1 MKRRWFVADW
11 CIEALLTVGSSSSR
25 PLINWRQTWST
36 RLLSVTWWRASSTP
50 GLSTVQSSVNWQCR
64 HSGHSGHS
72 NPKYYIATYVSKINW
87 FNGNLIW
94 YLLSSG
100 HSWSFLGQLG
110 MSTESGGLWW
120 ICPGQRVKMTSS
132 SQWRSSAVWGPES
145 PATLRPPASVP
156 PSAGNLIFSSVT
168 QLRPA
173 RHFSGKNM
181 LSRKC
186 WQ

>member
-1 MKRRWFVADW
+1 MDRTVERRRISVSFWKTTLRTISDKQSEKIRVWWNRNCYFLLLTTMKRRWFVADW

-87 FNGNLIW
+87 LIW
-94 YLLSSG
+94 KLD
-100 HSWSFLGQLG
+100 
-110 MSTESGGLWW
+110 
-120 ICPGQRVKMTSS
+120 
-132 SQWRSSAVWGPES
+132 
-145 PATLRPPASVP
+145 
-156 PSAGNLIFSSVT
+156 LIFTEFWTLVVFPRS
-168 QLRPA
+168 A
-173 RHFSGKNM
+173 RNVN
-181 LSRKC
+181 RE
-186 WQ
+186 WR

>member
-87 FNGNLIW
+87 LIW
-94 YLLSSG
+94 KLDLI
-100 HSWSFLGQLG
+100 F
-110 MSTESGGLWW
+110 TEFWTLVVFPRSARNVNREWRFVVNL
-120 ICPGQRVKMTSS
+120 PGAEGEDDFVQSVKIQRC
-132 SQWRSSAVWGPES
+132 
-145 PATLRPPASVP
+145 LRPGESCNIEAS
-156 PSAGNLIFSSVT
+156 GFSSTVC
-168 QLRPA
+168 R
-173 RHFSGKNM
+173 
-181 LSRKC
+181 
-186 WQ
+186 